1 MEIFIH
7 AENFDGDSMDFV
19 RCAVTVQLPALPR
32 KGDTLFLSKEHA
44 KHILRNIL
52 TEKSLAQRWCNLI
65 CQWGNDR
72 PFMSLQGYFYVKDV
86 WFNTDNG
93 GSVHVLVG
101 SDEREHYHE
110 VTDSVFAD
118 LQESFKNGEMYY

>member
-1 MEIFIH
+1 MLIYIH
-7 AENFDGDSMDFV
+7 AENYDGDSMDFV
-19 RCAVTVQLPALPR
+19 RCAVAVQLPALPR

-44 KHILRNIL
+44 KHILRSIL

-65 CQWGNDR
+65 CQWGDER
-72 PFMSLQGYFYVKDV
+72 PFMSLQGYFHVKDV